1 MSGHLT
7 LDDLRELVW
16 GHRSEDKA
24 ELLEHCRTCVE
35 CGDNL
40 AALLAAT
47 SAKTSRS
54 AGDKGKKYLWVGAMA
69 ATLVLVLAAVILS
82 RTVFVDPGSAV
93 ERELAALATTETIPG
108 IAVQFHVRLSES
120 EPVAI
125 GREVPLIREGGEL
138 LAAGEY
144 DAAIIALERDNSALP
159 ESRLASTY
167 LGIARYLSGDDS
179 PEVAQLLAAGVGTA
193 DTRTPASIYAEWY
206 LGNYLLRVGRVDE
219 AVVVLEM
226 VADLEGRLGREAL
239 ATLEAIRRVR
249 ER

>member
-1 MSGHLT
+1 MTGHLT
-7 LDDLRELVW
+7 LDELRELVR
-16 GHRSEDKA
+16 GQRPGKKA
-24 ELLEHCRTCVE
+24 ERLEHCRTCVE
-35 CGDNL
+35 CGDKL
-40 AALLAAT
+40 AAMLALT
-47 SAKTSRS
+47 SVKSSRPGD
-54 AGDKGKKYLWVGAMA
+54 AGRKLVLVGAMA
-69 ATLVLVLAAVILS
+69 ATLLLVAAVVILS
-82 RTVFVDPGSAV
+82 RTVFVDPRSGE

-125 GREVPLIREGGEL
+125 GREVPRIREGGEL

-144 DAAIIALERDNSALP
+144 DAAIMALERDNSADP

-219 AVVVLEM
+219 AVVVFEM

-239 ATLEAIRRVR
+239 ATLEAIRRIR